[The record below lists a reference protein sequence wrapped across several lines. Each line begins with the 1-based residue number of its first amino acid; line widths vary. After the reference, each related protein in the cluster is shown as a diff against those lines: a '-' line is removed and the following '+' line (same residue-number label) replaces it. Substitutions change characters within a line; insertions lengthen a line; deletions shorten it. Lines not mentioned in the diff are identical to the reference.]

1 MAGSRFIQCHI
12 LEPLLGGL
20 SGLMRRTVSRSFLG
34 AGCALR
40 SFGSLAPPGSRPGRR
55 ATSRAAGEGAS
66 EAASRLRPG
75 RPRKRGSAPRA
86 SPPLANIPYP
96 GILFFSM
103 AHVIQHKKKLF
114 ARVSRIRGQINGI
127 ERALEEN
134 HDCGELLLTLAA
146 CRGALN
152 SLMAEILEGHVR
164 QHVLNDKSTESQVA
178 AGDELI
184 EVIKRYL
191 K

>member
-1 MAGSRFIQCHI
+1 MASQPRGPRVPTESAWQARQ
-12 LEPLLGGL
+12 
-20 SGLMRRTVSRSFLG
+20 RSI
-34 AGCALR
+34 
-40 SFGSLAPPGSRPGRR
+40 GSLATYTLPGYP
-55 ATSRAAGEGAS
+55 
-66 EAASRLRPG
+66 
-75 RPRKRGSAPRA
+75 
-86 SPPLANIPYP
+86 IPH
-96 GILFFSM
+96 M
-103 AHVIQHKKKLF
+103 AHVIQNKKKLL

-152 SLMAEILEGHVR
+152 ALMAEILEGHVR
-164 QHVLNDKSTESQVA
+164 QHVLTEKSTNSQVA